1 MVDDA
6 RGKEVIAMKIAS
18 EIVAE
23 ASRGRGTFD
32 SCGWSGIA
40 ITEGALES
48 IIAAKLE
55 PVRKA
60 LKSIIECEQ
69 DTSPGRQTS
78 VENIAEMTLA
88 LFEDE

>member
-55 PVRKA
+55 PVREA
-60 LKSIIECEQ
+60 LKKIIDYEQ
-69 DTSPGRQTS
+69 DTGLGMQTCS
-78 VENIAEMTLA
+78 EKVAETTLA
-88 LFEDE
+88 LFEE